1 MTGTVDFLEA
11 SAKICPIG
19 GNVTDHDHGKLNNF
33 VILFSIHRTRLAFM
47 P

>member
-1 MTGTVDFLEA
+1 MAGTVDFLEA

-19 GNVTDHDHGKLNNF
+19 GNVTDDGKVNNF
-33 VILFSIHRTRLAFM
+33 VILLSIHRTLVARM